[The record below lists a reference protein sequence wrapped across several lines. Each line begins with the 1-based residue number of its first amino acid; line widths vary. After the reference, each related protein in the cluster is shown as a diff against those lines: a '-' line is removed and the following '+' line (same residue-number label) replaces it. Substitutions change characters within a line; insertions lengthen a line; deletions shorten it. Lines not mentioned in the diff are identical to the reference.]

1 MTVFELYNFCKDELK
16 KAEKDDFESEADLI
30 VRNVLNLSKTE
41 FLLSKDDNADVA
53 AIAKAQKILNLR
65 KCGEPLQYIFGEWD
79 FYGETYKVGKGVLI
93 PRPETEELCSAV
105 IEKLQENKNPVVFD
119 LCSGSGCIGI
129 TLKKQVH
136 NANVYLVEYYDEA
149 IAYLNENRINLGVA
163 RSVPAIKGNVLD
175 GYEKFAFL
183 PQPDVIVSNPPYIS
197 RSELLQLQKE
207 VQNEPMTALDGGE
220 DGLIFYRA
228 FAEKWFPYI
237 NKNGFIAIE
246 CGENQADKV
255 ALLFEKFSNEISIIK
270 DFNGVDRF
278 VIAGKG

>member
-16 KAEKDDFESEADLI
+16 NAEKDDYESEADLF

-41 FLLSKDDNADVA
+41 FLLCKDDNADVA
-53 AIAKAQKILNLR
+53 AIAKVQEFISRR
-65 KCGEPLQYIFGEWD
+65 KNGEPLQYIFGEWD

-105 IEKLQENKNPVVFD
+105 IEKLQNMKNPTVFD

-129 TLKKQVH
+129 TLKKQVQ

-149 IAYLNENRINLGVA
+149 LAYLNENRMNLGVA

-183 PQPDVIVSNPPYIS
+183 PRPDVIVSNPPYVDK
-197 RSELLQLQKE
+197 SELQQLQKE
-207 VQNEPMTALDGGE
+207 VQNEPVTALDGGE
-220 DGLIFYRA
+220 DGLDFYRVL
-228 FAEKWFPYI
+228 AERWFPYI
-237 NKNGFIAIE
+237 NKNGFIAVE
-246 CGENQADKV
+246 CGDKQAEKV
-255 ALLFEKFSNEISIIK
+255 ATMFSKFSHENSIIK
-270 DFNGVDRF
+270 DFNGIDRF